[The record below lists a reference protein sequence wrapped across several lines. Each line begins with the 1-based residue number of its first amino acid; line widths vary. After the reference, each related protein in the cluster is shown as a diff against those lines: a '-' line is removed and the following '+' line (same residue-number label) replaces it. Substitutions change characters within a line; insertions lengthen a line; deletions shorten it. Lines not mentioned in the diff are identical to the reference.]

1 MLKTTTV
8 SLLLAAVAACAAET
22 IIGGP
27 AAVNVTSKSAT
38 IVWIVERDHATLKA
52 KGSEEARVA
61 PSLHVEK
68 VTYSSLKPGTVY
80 EYEVPGSPAHKGSFK
95 TAPAA
100 DQPYEF
106 VVFGDT
112 RSRHEVHQ
120 HVVDAILK
128 YSQPE
133 FVLHSGD
140 LVADGSDSGLWPYFF
155 NIEKNL
161 LNKMAFFP
169 ALGNH
174 ERNSRDFYEFFQVG
188 ATPYYS
194 FNWGNAHF
202 TVMNSDIGNAATS
215 AAARETFWDEQTK
228 WFEEDLKANQKAA
241 YRFVM
246 AHHPPITAVS
256 RRQESNPKMTP
267 LMPMFEQYHVT
278 AGFFGHDHNY
288 QHYLKNGVHYIV
300 SGGGGAPLYDV
311 DKPVDGITQKVVSAE
326 HFVRIRVNGKTAHAD
341 AIALDGST
349 LDKIEFQ
356 AK

>member
-1 MLKTTTV
+1 
-8 SLLLAAVAACAAET
+8 LLFASAASYAAEVV
-22 IIGGP
+22 IGGP
-27 AAVNVTSKSAT
+27 MAVNVTQKSAT
-38 IVWIVERDHATLKA
+38 IVWVVERDHASLKA
-52 KGSEEARVA
+52 QGSPETRVA
-61 PSLHVEK
+61 PSMHVEK

-80 EYEVPGSPAHKGSFK
+80 EYEVPGSPARKGSFK
-95 TAPAA
+95 TAPAG

-112 RSRHEVHQ
+112 RSRHDVHQ

-128 YSQPE
+128 HSQPE

-161 LNKMAFFP
+161 LSKAAFFP

-174 ERNSRDFYEFFQVG
+174 ERNSHDFYEFFQV
-188 ATPYYS
+188 ATIPYYS

-202 TVMNSDIGNAATS
+202 TVLNSDVGNAAAS
-215 AAARETFWDEQTK
+215 PAAREAFWDEQTK
-228 WFEEDLKANQKAA
+228 WFEEDLKSNQKAA

-256 RRQESNPKMTP
+256 RRQESNPRMTA
-267 LMPMFEQYHVT
+267 LMPMFEKYHVN

-288 QHYLKNGVHYIV
+288 QHFLKNGVHYIV

-311 DKPVDGITQKVVSAE
+311 DKPVDGITQKVVSTE
-326 HFVRIRVNGKTAHAD
+326 HFVRIRVNGKSAHAD
-341 AIALDGST
+341 TIALDGST
-349 LDKIEFQ
+349 LDQIEFQ

>member
-1 MLKTTTV
+1 MLKTITI
-8 SLLLAAVAACAAET
+8 SLLLAANASGAES

-27 AAVNVTSKSAT
+27 AAVNVTTKQAT
-38 IVWIVERDHATLKA
+38 VVWIVEHDHATLKA

-68 VTYSSLKPGTVY
+68 VTYSGLKPGTVY
-80 EYEVPGSPAHKGSFK
+80 EYEIPGTPGRKGSFK

-140 LVADGSDSGLWPYFF
+140 LVADGSDSGLWPFFF

-161 LNKMAFFP
+161 LSKAAFFP

-174 ERNSRDFYEFFQVG
+174 ERNSREFYEFFQVG

-202 TVMNSDIGNAATS
+202 TVLNSDIGNAATS
-215 AAARETFWDEQTK
+215 PAARETFWDEQTK
-228 WFEEDLKANQKAA
+228 WLEEDLKTNQKAA

-256 RRQESNPKMTP
+256 RRQESNPRMTA

-278 AGFFGHDHNY
+278 AGFFGNDHNY
-288 QHYLKNGVHYIV
+288 QHYEKNGIPYLV

-311 DKPVDGITQKVVSAE
+311 DVPPAGITKKVVKIENFLTVS
-326 HFVRIRVNGKTAHAD
+326 VQGKQAHIE
-341 AIALDGST
+341 AIAIDGSK
-349 LDKIEFQ
+349 LDEMDLV